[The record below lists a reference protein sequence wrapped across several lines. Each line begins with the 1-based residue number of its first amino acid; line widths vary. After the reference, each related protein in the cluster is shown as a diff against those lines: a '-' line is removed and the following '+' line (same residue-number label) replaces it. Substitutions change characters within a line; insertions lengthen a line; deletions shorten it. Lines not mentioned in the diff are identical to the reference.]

1 MIFGTSAPSPAR
13 AAKILSLLT
22 KSSINAG
29 ILQTALAR
37 PPKYLSGKSS
47 QDTAREHLSAL
58 GVQIDTT
65 SAAKF
70 SSTTEIPLKAVNGE
84 FVVPVEINGV
94 ITLNFVVDSGA
105 TDVFVP
111 SDVVSTLM
119 RTGTIERSD
128 FIGTQTYILA
138 DGSESPSNTFIIRS
152 LKIGNA
158 RVENV
163 TGSVSLA
170 KGSLL
175 LGQSFLERFKSWS
188 INNTTHDLVLELP

>member
-1 MIFGTSAPSPAR
+1 M
-13 AAKILSLLT
+13 
-22 KSSINAG
+22 
-29 ILQTALAR
+29 AR

-152 LKIGNA
+152 LKVGNT

-163 TGSVSLA
+163 TGSVSRRREA
-170 KGSLL
+170 
-175 LGQSFLERFKSWS
+175 FC
-188 INNTTHDLVLELP
+188 

>member
-1 MIFGTSAPSPAR
+1 M
-13 AAKILSLLT
+13 
-22 KSSINAG
+22 
-29 ILQTALAR
+29 AR

-105 TDVFVP
+105 TDVSIP
-111 SDVVSTLM
+111 SDVVSTLI
-119 RTGTIERSD
+119 RTDTIERSD
-128 FIGTQTYILA
+128 FIGTQTYVLA